1 MNKLFADNL
10 PWKITSLV
18 LAFILW
24 LFVINT
30 QNPIQPQEIS
40 GVNVVITGLDD
51 LEAKGYKLKN
61 ENEIKNQ
68 NFKVVVSGPRL
79 EIDKLVKNPQLIT
92 ATLNMAD
99 YMGNLTEA
107 SLADTANYTVKIN
120 LDSYTI
126 SVTDKRPQVTKV
138 LIDKID
144 QKLQKVTYE
153 MSKDLT
159 DTYTLIGDGVPVITP
174 DKVTITGPKSDIDRV
189 SEAKVFI
196 EAKDFSEEKL
206 VAQLPIKL
214 YDAEGAEITTLSLST
229 DTAEVKL
236 PIGSEKE
243 VPIKVNYT
251 GTLKEGLVLI
261 NTIVSPEK
269 VKLIGKS
276 ELLAGIKE
284 IELEPIDLSK
294 IEKTDLIEVNMK
306 LPEGVMTLIDS
317 KVNVSLEVMEEE
329 SLEYPIQTNEMDL
342 TVIGLGDNLTYEI
355 LTPNIQVVLSALPN
369 KLLGYTKDDIKFSL
383 DLTGYEPGE
392 YQLPLIITPPEDVRV
407 VGSPINIDVRIK
419 QLEAPVPTNEPDQNG
434 PGNTQ
439 GGASN
444 NTDENQ

>member
-40 GVNVVITGLDD
+40 GVKVVITGLNE
-51 LEAKGYKLKN
+51 LEANGYKLKN
-61 ENEIKNQ
+61 ESEIRNQ

-92 ATLNMAD
+92 ATLNISD

-107 SLADTANYTVKIN
+107 SLSDNANYTVKIN
-120 LDSYTI
+120 LDSYII
-126 SVTDKRPQVTKV
+126 SVTDKRPQVNKV

-159 DTYTLIGDGVPVITP
+159 ETYTLIGDGMPVITP

-196 EAKDFSEEKL
+196 EAKSFSEEKL
-206 VAQLPIKL
+206 VADLPIKL
-214 YDAEGAEITTLSLST
+214 YDAEGTEITTLSLST
-229 DTAEVKL
+229 ETAEVKL

-251 GTLKEGLVLI
+251 GALKEGLVLI
-261 NTIVSPEK
+261 NTIISPEK

-276 ELLAGIKE
+276 ELLADIKE

-306 LPEGVMTLIDS
+306 LPEGVMTLMDS
-317 KVNVSLEVMEEE
+317 KVSVSLEVMEEE

-342 TVIGLGDNLTYEI
+342 TVIGLGENLTYEI
-355 LTPNIQVVLSALPN
+355 LTPSIKVVLSALPN
-369 KLLGYTKDDIKFSL
+369 KLLGYTKEDIKFWL
-383 DLTGYEPGE
+383 DLTEYGPGE
-392 YQLPLIITPPEDVRV
+392 YRLPLIVTLPEDVRV
-407 VGSPINIDVRIK
+407 VGSPINIDIRIK
-419 QLEAPVPTNEPDQNG
+419 ELEDVGDINTPGQDQVENTPQSTSQTN
-434 PGNTQ
+434 
-439 GGASN
+439 
-444 NTDENQ
+444 DEND

>member
-1 MNKLFADNL
+1 
-10 PWKITSLV
+10 
-18 LAFILW
+18 
-24 LFVINT
+24 
-30 QNPIQPQEIS
+30 
-40 GVNVVITGLDD
+40 
-51 LEAKGYKLKN
+51 
-61 ENEIKNQ
+61 
-68 NFKVVVSGPRL
+68 
-79 EIDKLVKNPQLIT
+79 
-92 ATLNMAD
+92 
-99 YMGNLTEA
+99 MGNLTES
-107 SLADTANYTVKIN
+107 SLSDNANYAVKIN

-126 SVTDKRPQVTKV
+126 SVTDKKPQVTKV

-189 SEAKVFI
+189 SEAKVLI

-214 YDAEGAEITTLSLST
+214 YDAEGVEITSLSLST

-243 VPIKVNYT
+243 VTIKVNYT

-261 NTIVSPEK
+261 NTFVSPEK

-294 IEKTDLIEVNMK
+294 VEKTDLIQVAMK
-306 LPEGVMTLIDS
+306 LPDGVMTLIDN

-342 TVIGLGDNLTYEI
+342 TVIGLGENLTYEI

-369 KLLGYTKDDIKFSL
+369 KLLGYTKEDIKFSL
-383 DLTGYEPGE
+383 DLTGYGTGE
-392 YQLPLIITPPEDVRV
+392 YQLPLTIIPPADVRV
-407 VGSPINIDVRIK
+407 VGEPINIDVRIK
-419 QLEAPVPTNEPDQNG
+419 QLETGEATPTPSHDNSGTAGEG
-434 PGNTQ
+434 T
-439 GGASN
+439 SN
-444 NTDENQ
+444 STTEE

>member
-1 MNKLFADNL
+1 MNKLFTDNL

-30 QNPIQPQEIS
+30 QNPIQPQEIA
-40 GVNVVITGLDD
+40 GVNVVITGLDE
-51 LEAKGYKLKN
+51 LESSGYKLKN
-61 ENEIKNQ
+61 EDEIRNQ
-68 NFKVVVSGPRL
+68 NFKVVVTGPRL
-79 EIDKLVKNPQLIT
+79 EIDKLVKNPKLIT
-92 ATLNMAD
+92 ATLNIAD
-99 YMGNLTEA
+99 YMGNLTES
-107 SLADTANYTVKIN
+107 SLSDNANYAVKIN

-126 SVTDKRPQVTKV
+126 SVTDKKPQVTKV

-189 SEAKVFI
+189 SEAKVLI

-214 YDAEGAEITTLSLST
+214 YDAEGVEITSLSLST

-243 VPIKVNYT
+243 VTIKVNYT

-294 IEKTDLIEVNMK
+294 VEKTDLIQVAMK
-306 LPEGVMTLIDS
+306 LPDGVMTLIDN

-342 TVIGLGDNLTYEI
+342 TVIGLGENLTYEI

-369 KLLGYTKDDIKFSL
+369 KLLGYTKEDIKFSL
-383 DLTGYEPGE
+383 DLTGYGTGE
-392 YQLPLIITPPEDVRV
+392 YQLPLTIIPPADVRV
-407 VGSPINIDVRIK
+407 VGEPINIDVRIK
-419 QLEAPVPTNEPDQNG
+419 QLETGEATPTPSHDNSGTAGE
-434 PGNTQ
+434 GN
-439 GGASN
+439 SN
-444 NTDENQ
+444 STTEE